1 MLKRREVL
9 GLLAAI
15 SAGPVA
21 AFELVGQAQVREPW
35 SKFRTGP
42 NYKAFVGA
50 IGKLKANR
58 DAANPNSWAFWANI
72 HQSMCPHG
80 KPYFLA
86 WHRGYLYLFE
96 KKLRDLAKSETLRL
110 PYWDY
115 FGDPTV
121 PVEFTKGNAGD
132 NPLWEIRKGSS
143 VVQALTLGAFDPS
156 VKALDRSKP
165 NSFESKIEATPHNNI
180 HNLVGGKMA
189 TMQSPQDVLFWLH
202 HANVDRMWAAWLA
215 AGQGRTMP
223 GPADAYWS
231 GQLDYQTG
239 LAVARKGTI
248 STEALGYRYADLTL
262 PKAPPAP
269 PPMPVVRSGAPRPPM
284 VGAAPGGA
292 MPPPPPPNMDS
303 QTGGISLGEE
313 NVTVHVPLGGNAAPP
328 PMVMSAAPGAG
339 PPRGGASRPMP
350 PPPPPADMLPV
361 GISVVLDDVTLTGIG
376 AQGGFFYNVYLNLP
390 GATNGNA
397 GSRLVG
403 TIGPFQIAAAAH
415 HGGKARIE
423 LPATDLVRQLAQ
435 GRSAAELGALTV
447 SFVRVNADGAP
458 SGPVIGIG
466 GFRVEGAL
474 P

>member
-21 AFELVGQAQVREPW
+21 AFALPGTAQAREPW

-42 NYKAFVGA
+42 NYKAFVEA
-50 IGKLKANR
+50 IRKLKANR
-58 DAANPNSWAFWANI
+58 DASNPGSWAFWANI
-72 HQSMCPHG
+72 HQSACPHG

-115 FGDPTV
+115 FADPSV
-121 PVEFTKGNAGD
+121 PIEFTKGNAGH

-143 VVQALTLGAFDPS
+143 VAAALTYAAFDPA
-156 VKALDRSKP
+156 VTAMDRSFP
-165 NSFESKIEATPHNNI
+165 NAFEAKIESTPHNNI

-202 HANVDRMWAAWLA
+202 HANVDRMWAAWIM
-215 AGQGRTMP
+215 AGQGRAMP
-223 GPADAYWS
+223 GPNEAYWS

-248 STEALGYRYADLTL
+248 ATEALGYHYADLTL
-262 PKAPPAP
+262 PKPRALPPPP
-269 PPMPVVRSGAPRPPM
+269 PPMVRSGAPLPPM

-292 MPPPPPPNMDS
+292 MRPPLVS
-303 QTGGISLGEE
+303 QAGGISLGEE
-313 NVTVHVPLGGNAAPP
+313 TVTVQVPLAGNSPPP
-328 PMVMSAAPGAG
+328 PMVMSAAPGSG
-339 PPRGGASRPMP
+339 PPRAGGSRPMP
-350 PPPPPADMLPV
+350 PPPAATLPV
-361 GISVVLDDVTLTGIG
+361 GIAVVLDDVTLTGIG

-403 TIGPFQIAAAAH
+403 TIGPFQIAAASH
-415 HGGKARIE
+415 HGGTARIE
-423 LPATDLVRQLAQ
+423 LPATDLVRELAR

-458 SGPVIGIG
+458 SGKVIGIG

>member
-35 SKFRTGP
+35 GKFRTGP

-50 IGKLKANR
+50 IAKLKANR

-72 HQSMCPHG
+72 HQTMCPHG

-96 KKLRDLAKSETLRL
+96 KKLRDLARSETLRL

-115 FGDPTV
+115 FGDPTI
-121 PVEFTKGNAGD
+121 PLEFTKGNAGD
-132 NPLWEIRKGSS
+132 NPLWELRKGLS
-143 VVQALTLGAFDPS
+143 VGAALTLGAFDPA
-156 VKALDRSKP
+156 VKALDRSQP

-248 STEALGYRYADLTL
+248 STEALGYRYAELTL
-262 PKAPPAP
+262 PKATPTSPPVP
-269 PPMPVVRSGAPRPPM
+269 IVRSGAPRPPM
-284 VGAAPGGA
+284 VGAVPGGA
-292 MPPPPPPNMDS
+292 MPPPPPPPNMDS
-303 QTGGISLGEE
+303 QSGGISLGEE
-313 NVTVHVPLGGNAAPP
+313 NVTVHVPLARAAPPP

-350 PPPPPADMLPV
+350 PPPPVDMLPV

-397 GSRLVG
+397 GGRLVG
-403 TIGPFQIAAAAH
+403 TIGPFQIAAASH

-466 GFRVEGAL
+466 GFRVEGTL

>member
-21 AFELVGQAQVREPW
+21 AFEILGPVQVREPW
-35 SKFRTGP
+35 AKFRTGP
-42 NYKAFVGA
+42 NYRAFVTA
-50 IGKLKANR
+50 IRKLKANR
-58 DAANPNSWAFWANI
+58 DAASPSSWAFWANI
-72 HQSMCPHG
+72 HQSACPHG

-115 FGDPTV
+115 FADPTI
-121 PVEFTKGNAGD
+121 PIDFTKGNAGD

-143 VVQALTLGAFDPS
+143 VGAALTYGAFDPS
-156 VKALDRSKP
+156 VTTFDRSLP
-165 NSFESKIEATPHNNI
+165 NAFEGKIEATPHNNI

-202 HANVDRMWAAWLA
+202 HANVDRLWTAWVA
-215 AGQGRTMP
+215 AGQGRRMLPP
-223 GPADAYWS
+223 GTPYWA
-231 GQLDYQTG
+231 GQLEYQTG

-248 STEALGYRYADLTL
+248 STEALGYSYADLTL
-262 PKAPPAP
+262 PRIPPAP
-269 PPMPVVRSGAPRPPM
+269 PPAPPIVRSGAPRPPM
-284 VGAAPGGA
+284 VGAAPPGA
-292 MPPPPPPNMDS
+292 MNAGS
-303 QTGGISLGEE
+303 QAGAISLGDDT
-313 NVTVHVPLGGNAAPP
+313 VTVQVPLAAPV
-328 PMVMSAAPGAG
+328 PMVMSAAPGAV
-339 PPRGGASRPMP
+339 PRVGAAPNRRPA
-350 PPPPPADMLPV
+350 PPPPADAGPTD
-361 GISVVLDDVTLTGIG
+361 ISVVLDDVTLTAIG
-376 AQGGFFYNVYLNLP
+376 AEGGFFYNVYLNLP

-403 TIGPFQIAAAAH
+403 TIGPFQIAAATH

-423 LPATDLVRQLAQ
+423 LPATDLVRELAR

-458 SGPVIGIG
+458 SGTVIGIG
-466 GFRVEGAL
+466 GFRIEGSL
-474 P
+474 PQ